1 MDVYLPMTGFP
12 KAAPQCVRSRPMQ
25 SDSVK
30 KGLERAPHRS
40 LFKAIGYTDAE
51 IERPLIGVANAV
63 NTIIPGHA
71 HLNAIAQAVKNGIYM
86 AGGTPIEFGSI
97 GVCDGIAM
105 NHTGMKY
112 SLGSRE
118 IIADSV
124 EIMAVAHAF
133 DALVLIP
140 NCDKIVPG
148 MLMAAARLD
157 LPAIVISG
165 GPMLAG
171 EHPAQPGTRV
181 DLISVFEA
189 VGAVKS
195 GKMSADELTAIEEA
209 ACPTCGSCSGM
220 FTANSMNCL
229 TEAIGLGLPGN
240 GTIPAVMSERIRLA
254 KQAGMQSV
262 ALAQSGLTPSR
273 ILTPQAFRNALTVD
287 MALGCSTNTALHLPA
302 IAHEAGVPLDLDLI
316 NEISERTP
324 HLCSLSPGGRHHVQD
339 LHRAGGIPAVMQILS
354 EAGLIDTEVLT
365 VSGRTVGENLSRAVL
380 RDADVIRP
388 ISAAYHPVGGLA
400 VLFGNLAPEGCVVK
414 QSAVR
419 EEMLRHEG
427 PARVF
432 DTEEEATRAIMAG
445 RIQKGDVVVI
455 RYEGPKGGPGMREML
470 TPTSAIAG
478 MELDAHVALLTDGRF
493 SGGSRGASIGH
504 ISPEAMQGGPLAL
517 VKEGDRV
524 AIDIPGKTL
533 TLLVDESELA
543 RRRSGWQP
551 PEPRI
556 TTGYMARYAK
566 LVSSAAQG
574 AIVE

>member
-1 MDVYLPMTGFP
+1 MH
-12 KAAPQCVRSRPMQ
+12 
-25 SDSVK
+25 SDNVK
-30 KGLERAPHRS
+30 KGIERAPHRS
-40 LFKAIGYTDAE
+40 LFKAIGYTDLE
-51 IERPLIGVANAV
+51 IQRPLIGVANAA

-71 HLNAIAQAVKNGIYM
+71 HLDGIAQAVKNGIYM
-86 AGGTPIEFGSI
+86 AGGTPIEFGTI

-124 EIMAVAHAF
+124 EIMAMAHAF

-148 MLMAAARLD
+148 MLMAAARLN
-157 LPAIVISG
+157 LPTIVVSG

-171 EHPAQPGTRV
+171 EHPTKPDTRV
-181 DLISVFEA
+181 DLITVFEA

-195 GKMSADELTAIEEA
+195 GKMTERELSDIEDA

-240 GTIPAVMSERIRLA
+240 GTIPAVMSARIRLA

-262 ALAQSGLTPSR
+262 ALAKAGLTPDQ
-273 ILTPQAFRNALTVD
+273 IMTPQAFRNALTVD
-287 MALGCSTNTALHLPA
+287 MALGCSTNTVLHLTA
-302 IAHEAGVPLDLDLI
+302 IAHEAGVPMDLDMI
-316 NEISERTP
+316 NEISRQTP
-324 HLCSLSPGGRHHVQD
+324 HLCSLSPGGRHHIQD
-339 LHRAGGIPAVMQILS
+339 LHRAGGIPAVMKTLAD
-354 EAGLIDTEVLT
+354 AGLIDLT
-365 VSGRTVGENLSRAVL
+365 VQTVTGQSLGENLSGAAV
-380 RDADVIRP
+380 RDDEVIRP
-388 ISAAYHPVGGLA
+388 LTRPYHAVGGLA
-400 VLFGNLAPEGCVVK
+400 VLFGNLAPDGCVVK

-419 EEMLRHEG
+419 EEMLQHEG

-432 DTEEEATRAIMAG
+432 DTEEDASQAIMEGA
-445 RIQKGDVVVI
+445 IHKGDVVVI
-455 RYEGPKGGPGMREML
+455 RYEGPRGGPGMREML

-478 MELDAHVALLTDGRF
+478 MGLDAHVALLTDGRF
-493 SGGSRGASIGH
+493 SGGTRGASIGH
-504 ISPEAMQGGPLAL
+504 VSPEAMQGGPIAL
-517 VKEGDRV
+517 VKEGDRI
-524 AIDIPGKTL
+524 AIDIPAKAITL
-533 TLLVDESELA
+533 KVDENELT
-543 RRRSGWQP
+543 RRRKDWQA

-556 TTGYMARYAK
+556 TSGYMARYAK

>member
-1 MDVYLPMTGFP
+1 
-12 KAAPQCVRSRPMQ
+12 MQ
-25 SDSVK
+25 SDNVK
-30 KGLERAPHRS
+30 KGIERAPHRS
-40 LFKAIGYTDAE
+40 LFKAIGYTDME
-51 IERPLIGVANAV
+51 IQRPLIGVANTV

-71 HLNAIAQAVKNGIYM
+71 HLDSIAQAVKNGIYM
-86 AGGTPIEFGSI
+86 AGGTPIEFGTI

-124 EIMAVAHAF
+124 EIMATAHAF

-148 MLMAAARLD
+148 MLMAAARLN
-157 LPAIVISG
+157 LPTIVVSG

-171 EHPAQPGTRV
+171 EHPTQPGTRV
-181 DLISVFEA
+181 DLITVFEA

-195 GKMSADELTAIEEA
+195 GKMTESELTAIEDA

-240 GTIPAVMSERIRLA
+240 GTIPAVMSARIRLA

-262 ALAQSGLTPSR
+262 ILVKAGLTPDQ
-273 ILTPQAFRNALTVD
+273 IMTPQAFRNALTVD
-287 MALGCSTNTALHLPA
+287 MALGCSTNTVLHLTA
-302 IAHEAGVPLDLDLI
+302 IAHEAGVPMDLEMI
-316 NEISERTP
+316 NDISRQTP
-324 HLCSLSPGGRHHVQD
+324 HLCSLSPGGRHHIQD
-339 LHRAGGIPAVMQILS
+339 LYQAGGIPAVMKTLAD
-354 EAGLIDTEVLT
+354 AGLIDQSVLT
-365 VSGRTVGENLSRAVL
+365 VTGQSLGDNLSDATV
-380 RDADVIRP
+380 RDAEVIRP
-388 ISAAYHPVGGLA
+388 MTRPYHAVGGLA
-400 VLFGNLAPEGCVVK
+400 VLFGNLAPDGCVVK

-419 EEMLRHEG
+419 EEMLQHEG

-432 DTEEEATRAIMAG
+432 DTEEKASRAIMDSA
-445 RIQKGDVVVI
+445 IHKGDVIVI

-478 MELDAHVALLTDGRF
+478 MGLDAHVALLTDGRF
-493 SGGSRGASIGH
+493 SGGTRGASIGH
-504 ISPEAMQGGPLAL
+504 VSPEAMQGGPIAL
-517 VKEGDRV
+517 VKEGDRI
-524 AIDIPGKTL
+524 AIDIPAKTI
-533 TLLVDESELA
+533 TLKVDENELA
-543 RRRSGWQP
+543 RRRQDWQAP
-551 PEPRI
+551 KPRI
-556 TTGYMARYAK
+556 TSGYMARYAK
-566 LVSSAAQG
+566 QVSSAAQG